1 MKKNMKRAM
10 LPVTVGTVGSPTLNA
25 GGSNAGTAAPSE
37 ELVQALFSAWLA
49 TDEGQRVSTFGNVTS
64 AQIFQRWLF
73 KAFRAGVRDTL
84 K

>member
-1 MKKNMKRAM
+1 MKKNKKHSM
-10 LPVTVGTVGSPTLNA
+10 LPVTIGTVGSPTLNA

-64 AQIFQRWLF
+64 ATVFQRRLY
-73 KAFRAGVRDTL
+73 KAFRAGVRDML

>member
-37 ELVQALFSAWLA
+37 ELVQALFSVWLA

-64 AQIFQRWLF
+64 AQIFQRRLF